1 MRDFSDT
8 TGHSPPLRR
17 RLLSGDLIN
26 PRRRSTRASALF
38 LEGAEAPAEDLSTP
52 EGEGTPMQM
61 AVEQAAMDEAMNE
74 DGLVLADEASLG
86 TDEAAEGGLTAGQR

>member
-38 LEGAEAPAEDLSTP
+38 LEGAEAPAEDLAMP
-52 EGEGTPMQM
+52 EGEGTTEEVADDGLEA
-61 AVEQAAMDEAMNE
+61 AVEEGEEAAM
-74 DGLVLADEASLG
+74 AD
-86 TDEAAEGGLTAGQR
+86 QRKFFFKFI